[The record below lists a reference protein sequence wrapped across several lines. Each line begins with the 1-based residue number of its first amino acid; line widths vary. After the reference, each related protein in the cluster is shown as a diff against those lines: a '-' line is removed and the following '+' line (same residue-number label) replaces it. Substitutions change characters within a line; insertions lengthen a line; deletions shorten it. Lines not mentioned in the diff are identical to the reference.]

1 MIFKHFRT
9 ERYGSITV
17 CGEFVRDRAF
27 AIGVAFCSPKE
38 KNFSKKVGRYI
49 SKGRLRSFL
58 TKRDA
63 TFGRAWV
70 LVYRDDIGD
79 YMMQIERG
87 LQEVKGPNW
96 YPRFLEEWKRSR
108 KS

>member
-9 ERYGSITV
+9 DKFGSITV
-17 CGEFVRDRAF
+17 CGEFVQDRAF
-27 AIGVAFCSPKE
+27 AMGVAFCSPNE
-38 KNFSKKVGRYI
+38 KNFNKKVGRYI
-49 SKGRLRSFL
+49 AEGRLRSFL
-58 TKRDA
+58 NRRSA

-96 YPRFLEEWKRSR
+96 YLRFLEELTKHQEV
-108 KS
+108 